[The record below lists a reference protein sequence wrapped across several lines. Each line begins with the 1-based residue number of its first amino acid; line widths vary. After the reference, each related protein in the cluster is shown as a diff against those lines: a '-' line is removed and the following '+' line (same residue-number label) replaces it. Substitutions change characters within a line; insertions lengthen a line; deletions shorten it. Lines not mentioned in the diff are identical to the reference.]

1 MTLPQ
6 DLNLISQL
14 LTEKKL
20 DNVDLDT
27 VTNPGFYFC
36 NTPSHA
42 PNGDHNW
49 CHLIVTNP
57 GLILS
62 SPEIIRVMQL
72 YLNDRTSDTN
82 MYLWYRQN
90 VDGEWTT
97 WKKVARDDGQ
107 TYATMPQVT
116 AEVTRILTTA
126 EF

>member
-20 DNVDLDT
+20 NNVDLDT

-36 NTPSHA
+36 TEPSHD
-42 PNGDHNW
+42 PNNDHHW
-49 CHLIVTNP
+49 CHLIVTSPGRLDP
-57 GLILS
+57 GLSRI
-62 SPEIIRVMQL
+62 MQL
-72 YLNDRTSDTN
+72 YLNDIPQDTD
-82 MYLWYRQN
+82 MYLWYRQKIN
-90 VDGEWTT
+90 NDWTT

>member
-6 DLNLISQL
+6 DLNLIRQL

-36 NTPSHA
+36 TDPSHD
-42 PNGDHNW
+42 PNSNGDW
-49 CHLIVTNP
+49 CHLIVTSP
-57 GLILS
+57 GTLS
-62 SPEIIRVMQL
+62 GNLTRIMQI
-72 YLNDRTSDTN
+72 YLSDHYDDAN
-82 MYLWYRQN
+82 CYLWYRQN
-90 VDGEWTT
+90 NNGTWTT

-107 TYATMPQVT
+107 TYSTMPQVT

>member
-14 LTEKKL
+14 LTEKTL
-20 DNVDLDT
+20 NNVDLDT
-27 VTNPGFYFC
+27 ITNPGFYFC
-36 NTPSHA
+36 TSPSHA
-42 PNGDHNW
+42 PNNNDAW
-49 CHLIVTNP
+49 AHLIVTSP
-57 GLILS
+57 GTGSGNATRI
-62 SPEIIRVMQL
+62 MQL
-72 YLNDRTSDTN
+72 YLNDHPSDTD

-90 VDGEWTT
+90 VSGEWTT

>member
-14 LTEKKL
+14 LTEKTL
-20 DNVDLDT
+20 NNVDLDT
-27 VTNPGFYFC
+27 ITNPGFYFC
-36 NTPSHA
+36 ASPSHA
-42 PNGDHNW
+42 PNNNDAW
-49 CHLIVTNP
+49 AHLIVTSP
-57 GLILS
+57 GIGS
-62 SPEIIRVMQL
+62 GNATRIMQL
-72 YLNDRTSDTN
+72 YLNDHPSDTD

-90 VDGEWTT
+90 VSGEWTT

>member
-20 DNVDLDT
+20 DNADLDT
-27 VTNPGFYFC
+27 ITNPGFYFC
-36 NTPSHA
+36 VSPSHA
-42 PNGDHNW
+42 PNNVNAW
-49 CHLIVTNP
+49 THLIVTSP
-57 GLILS
+57 GRLS
-62 SPEIIRVMQL
+62 GNVTRIMQL
-72 YLNDRTSDTN
+72 YLNDHPSDAE

-90 VDGEWTT
+90 VNGEWTT

>member
-6 DLNLISQL
+6 DLNLIRQL
-14 LTEKKL
+14 LSEKKL

-27 VTNPGFYFC
+27 ITNPGFYFC
-36 NTPSHA
+36 TPSSHA
-42 PNGDHNW
+42 PNNMYAW
-49 CHLIVTNP
+49 AHLIVTSP
-57 GLILS
+57 GTLS
-62 SPEIIRVMQL
+62 DNATRIMQL
-72 YLNDRTSDTN
+72 YLNDHPSDTE

-90 VDGEWTT
+90 VNGEWTT

>member
-6 DLNLISQL
+6 DLNLISRL

-36 NTPSHA
+36 TYPSHD
-42 PNGDHNW
+42 PNNERQW
-49 CHLIVTNP
+49 CHLIVTSPGRLDP
-57 GLILS
+57 GLSRI
-62 SPEIIRVMQL
+62 MQL
-72 YLNDRTSDTN
+72 YLNDNLQDTA
-82 MYLWYRQN
+82 MYLWYRQKVN
-90 VDGEWTT
+90 GEWTT

-107 TYATMPQVT
+107 TFATMPQVT